1 MNVVCKRR
9 QMAGGAIGRLGAR
22 PSPARREGATRD
34 GSRGDMEACE
44 RAETGDRAWFAAL
57 DDEEGGEGGSKLVE
71 ALRSRDDDGRTA
83 FHRACASGARGR
95 EVVRLALDRM
105 SKEDATRVVNAV
117 DEGEWTP
124 LHTAAA
130 LGEEETCASLLA
142 SGAKTSARTP
152 GGQTPGHYAA
162 SKGRV
167 EVLEKLLS
175 ADDEWLTAED
185 GVGATPLHRAAARG
199 QLKVLDFLVDAHSKG
214 SIDVPKHALETRDK
228 RGQTALL
235 VACEA
240 GQEEAVIR
248 LAKHGAN
255 IDARD
260 AEKNGIE
267 ELAPKLVSALRGI
280 AAER

>member
-1 MNVVCKRR
+1 
-9 QMAGGAIGRLGAR
+9 
-22 PSPARREGATRD
+22 
-34 GSRGDMEACE
+34 MEACE

-57 DDEEGGEGGSKLVE
+57 DDEDAGEGGSKLVE

-105 SKEDATRVVNAV
+105 SKEDAKRVVNAA

-185 GVGATPLHRAAARG
+185 GVGATRCIEPQRE
-199 QLKVLDFLVDAHSKG
+199 G
-214 SIDVPKHALETRDK
+214 S
-228 RGQTALL
+228 
-235 VACEA
+235 
-240 GQEEAVIR
+240 
-248 LAKHGAN
+248 
-255 IDARD
+255 
-260 AEKNGIE
+260 
-267 ELAPKLVSALRGI
+267 
-280 AAER
+280 

>member
-1 MNVVCKRR
+1 M
-9 QMAGGAIGRLGAR
+9 
-22 PSPARREGATRD
+22 
-34 GSRGDMEACE
+34 
-44 RAETGDRAWFAAL
+44 
-57 DDEEGGEGGSKLVE
+57 
-71 ALRSRDDDGRTA
+71 
-83 FHRACASGARGR
+83 
-95 EVVRLALDRM
+95 VRLALDRM
-105 SKEDATRVVNAV
+105 SKEDAKRVVNAV

>member
-1 MNVVCKRR
+1 
-9 QMAGGAIGRLGAR
+9 
-22 PSPARREGATRD
+22 
-34 GSRGDMEACE
+34 
-44 RAETGDRAWFAAL
+44 
-57 DDEEGGEGGSKLVE
+57 
-71 ALRSRDDDGRTA
+71 
-83 FHRACASGARGR
+83 
-95 EVVRLALDRM
+95 
-105 SKEDATRVVNAV
+105 
-117 DEGEWTP
+117 
-124 LHTAAA
+124 
-130 LGEEETCASLLA
+130 
-142 SGAKTSARTP
+142 
-152 GGQTPGHYAA
+152 
-162 SKGRV
+162 
-167 EVLEKLLS
+167 VLEKLLS